1 MLDDMRNQINSMSN
15 QLLVNLSFLFSK
27 PTGITTYASNLFP
40 HLQSL
45 NPTLLVSLSLPNS
58 PFSAKT
64 GAASCHSEHG
74 KTQRR
79 ISYPCIP
86 LSVTQEGY
94 CCYPVPP
101 NLTPEQGT
109 KGHLNRLLWTQW
121 QLPKIYKELKS
132 SLLFSPVPEAPIN
145 AGCRYVVMVHDLIP
159 LRFPRRLSP
168 LTPYFRY
175 YIPQVVAQAEHI
187 ICNSTATAGDV
198 MKFLDI
204 PAKKIVPILLAYDA
218 NHFRSLNVPTSNYFL
233 YIGRHDAYKN
243 LQRLI
248 AAFAALPHCRDY
260 QLWLAGS
267 PDKRY
272 TPTLIAM
279 VEELGL
285 AEQIK
290 FLDYVSYA
298 DLPKLLNGAIALVFP
313 SLWEG
318 FGLPVLEAMACGT
331 PVITSNVSS
340 LPEVAGD
347 AAILVNPYNV
357 GEIADAMQASATDSA
372 LRSRLRSLGLARA
385 SHFSWAKTGQATAEV
400 LEQYI

>member
-1 MLDDMRNQINSMSN
+1 MLDDMSNHVNSISH
-15 QLLVNLSFLFSK
+15 QLLINLSFLFSK

-45 NPTLLVSLSLPNS
+45 NPTLLVSPTLPNS
-58 PFSAKT
+58 PFSTKT
-64 GAASCHSEHG
+64 VAASCHFEYG

-86 LSVTQEGY
+86 PSVTQEGY

-132 SLLFSPVPEAPIN
+132 SLLFSPVPEAPLN
-145 AGCRYVVMVHDLIP
+145 SGCRYVVMVHDLIP
-159 LRFPRRLSP
+159 LHFPRRLSP

-204 PAKKIVPILLAYDA
+204 PAKKIRPILLAYDA

-233 YIGRHDAYKN
+233 YIGRHDAY
-243 LQRLI
+243 
-248 AAFAALPHCRDY
+248 
-260 QLWLAGS
+260 
-267 PDKRY
+267 
-272 TPTLIAM
+272 
-279 VEELGL
+279 
-285 AEQIK
+285 
-290 FLDYVSYA
+290 
-298 DLPKLLNGAIALVFP
+298 
-313 SLWEG
+313 
-318 FGLPVLEAMACGT
+318 
-331 PVITSNVSS
+331 
-340 LPEVAGD
+340 
-347 AAILVNPYNV
+347 
-357 GEIADAMQASATDSA
+357 
-372 LRSRLRSLGLARA
+372 
-385 SHFSWAKTGQATAEV
+385 
-400 LEQYI
+400 